1 MEPVVIAKNLTKSY
15 TKGLRALDNVS
26 LTLNHGKVLVV
37 MGPSGSGKSTL
48 IRTFNG
54 LETFDKG
61 ELDILGIRID
71 STHDEKKIQRIRKRV
86 GMVFQQ
92 FNLFPHLSIL
102 ENITLA
108 PVHVQKRRQ
117 VEADEYGMY
126 LLCQMGIDSHA
137 QKYPSQLSGGEQ
149 QRVAIARALA
159 LRPELLLF
167 DEPTSALDPERI
179 NEVLDAMR
187 SLADQGMT
195 MIVVTHE
202 IGFAKD
208 VSDQVLF
215 MDSGKVIETSPP
227 EIFFSNAKHERSR
240 KFLNQLDKH

>member
-1 MEPVVIAKNLTKSY
+1 MKPILTAKNLTKSY
-15 TKGLRALDNVS
+15 AKGILALNKVS
-26 LTLNHGKVLVV
+26 FTLDQGKVLVV

-48 IRTFNG
+48 IRTING

-61 ELDILGIRID
+61 ELNVLGIKIRAD
-71 STHDEKKIQRIRKRV
+71 SDERKIQKVRRRV

-108 PVHVQKRRQ
+108 PIQVQKRNKK
-117 VEADEYGMY
+117 EAEEYGMN
-126 LLCQMGIDSHA
+126 LLCQMGIESHA
-137 QKYPSQLSGGEQ
+137 KKYPGQLSGGEQ
-149 QRVAIARALA
+149 QRVAIARSLA
-159 LRPELLLF
+159 LKPELLLF

-187 SLADQGMT
+187 RLADQGMT

-202 IGFAKD
+202 IKFAKE

-215 MDSGKVIETSPP
+215 IYSGKILEISSP
-227 EIFFSNAKHERSR
+227 EVFFSNASHERSR
-240 KFLNQLDKH
+240 KFLNQIK

>member
-1 MEPVVIAKNLTKSY
+1 MTPIIIAKNISKSY

-26 LTLNHGKVLVV
+26 LTVNQGKVLVI

-54 LETFDKG
+54 LETFDRG
-61 ELDILGIRID
+61 ELNVLGIKID
-71 STHDEKKIQRIRKRV
+71 STHDERKILRIRKRV

-108 PVHVQKRRQ
+108 PIHVQKRSQ
-117 VEADEYGMY
+117 IEAEEYGMH
-126 LLCQMGIDSHA
+126 LLSQMGIDSHA
-137 QKYPSQLSGGEQ
+137 KKYPSQLSGGEQ

-159 LRPELLLF
+159 LKPELLLF

-187 SLADQGMT
+187 QLAEQGMT

-202 IGFAKD
+202 ISFAKE

-215 MDSGKVIETSPP
+215 MDSGKVVETSTPN
-227 EIFFSNAKHERSR
+227 IFFSNARHERSR
-240 KFLNQLDKH
+240 KFLNQLETH

>member
-1 MEPVVIAKNLTKSY
+1 MKPILTAKNITKSY
-15 TKGLRALDNVS
+15 AKGILALNKVS
-26 LTLNHGKVLVV
+26 FTLDQGKVLVV

-48 IRTFNG
+48 IRTING
-54 LETFDKG
+54 LETFDEG
-61 ELDILGIRID
+61 ELNVLGIKIRAD
-71 STHDEKKIQRIRKRV
+71 SDERKIQKIRRRV

-108 PVHVQKRRQ
+108 PIQVQKRNKK
-117 VEADEYGMY
+117 EAEEYGMY
-126 LLCQMGIDSHA
+126 LLCQMGIESHA
-137 QKYPSQLSGGEQ
+137 KKYPGQLSGGEQ
-149 QRVAIARALA
+149 QRVAIARSLA
-159 LRPELLLF
+159 LKPELLLF

-187 SLADQGMT
+187 RLADQGMT

-202 IGFAKD
+202 IKFAKE

-215 MDSGKVIETSPP
+215 IDSGKILEISSP
-227 EIFFSNAKHERSR
+227 EVFFSNASHERSR
-240 KFLNQLDKH
+240 KFLNQIN

>member
-1 MEPVVIAKNLTKSY
+1 MKPILTAKNITKSY
-15 TKGLRALDNVS
+15 AKGILALNKVS
-26 LTLNHGKVLVV
+26 FTLDQGKVLVV

-48 IRTFNG
+48 IRTING

-61 ELDILGIRID
+61 ELNVLGIKIRAD
-71 STHDEKKIQRIRKRV
+71 SDERKIQKIRRRV

-108 PVHVQKRRQ
+108 PIQVQKRNKK
-117 VEADEYGMY
+117 EAEEYGMY
-126 LLCQMGIDSHA
+126 LLCQMGIESHA
-137 QKYPSQLSGGEQ
+137 KKYPSQLSGGEQ
-149 QRVAIARALA
+149 QRVAIARSLA
-159 LRPELLLF
+159 LKPELLLF

-187 SLADQGMT
+187 RLADQGMT

-202 IGFAKD
+202 IKFAKE

-215 MDSGKVIETSPP
+215 IDSGKILEISSP
-227 EIFFSNAKHERSR
+227 EVFFSNASHERSR
-240 KFLNQLDKH
+240 KFLNQIN

>member
-1 MEPVVIAKNLTKSY
+1 MKPILTAKNLTKSY
-15 TKGLRALDNVS
+15 AKGILALDKVS
-26 LTLNHGKVLVV
+26 FTLDRGKVLVV

-48 IRTFNG
+48 IRTING

-61 ELDILGIRID
+61 ELNVLGIKIRAD
-71 STHDEKKIQRIRKRV
+71 SDERKIQKIRRRV

-108 PVHVQKRRQ
+108 PIQVQKRNKK
-117 VEADEYGMY
+117 EAEEYGMY
-126 LLCQMGIDSHA
+126 LLCQMGIESHA
-137 QKYPSQLSGGEQ
+137 KKYPGQLSGGEQ
-149 QRVAIARALA
+149 QRVAIARSLA
-159 LRPELLLF
+159 LKPELLLF

-187 SLADQGMT
+187 RLADQGMT

-202 IGFAKD
+202 IKFAKE

-215 MDSGKVIETSPP
+215 IDSGKILEISSP
-227 EIFFSNAKHERSR
+227 EVFFSNASHERSR
-240 KFLNQLDKH
+240 KFLNQIN

>member
-1 MEPVVIAKNLTKSY
+1 MNPILTAENLTKSY
-15 TKGLRALDNVS
+15 AKGILALNKVS
-26 LTLNHGKVLVV
+26 FTLDQGKVLVV

-48 IRTFNG
+48 IRTING

-61 ELDILGIRID
+61 ELNVLGIKIKPD
-71 STHDEKKIQRIRKRV
+71 SDERKIQKVRRRV

-108 PVHVQKRRQ
+108 PIQVQKRNKK
-117 VEADEYGMY
+117 EAEEYGMN
-126 LLCQMGIDSHA
+126 LLCQMGIESHA
-137 QKYPSQLSGGEQ
+137 KKYPGQLSGGEQ
-149 QRVAIARALA
+149 QRVAIARSLA
-159 LRPELLLF
+159 LKPELLLF

-187 SLADQGMT
+187 RLADQGMT

-202 IGFAKD
+202 IKFAKE

-215 MDSGKVIETSPP
+215 IDSGKILEISSP
-227 EIFFSNAKHERSR
+227 EVFFSNASHERSR
-240 KFLNQLDKH
+240 KFLNQIN

>member
-1 MEPVVIAKNLTKSY
+1 MKPILTAKNITKSY
-15 TKGLRALDNVS
+15 AKGILALNKVS
-26 LTLNHGKVLVV
+26 FTLDQGKVLVV

-48 IRTFNG
+48 IRTING

-61 ELDILGIRID
+61 ELNVLGIKIRAD
-71 STHDEKKIQRIRKRV
+71 SDERKIQKIRRRV

-108 PVHVQKRRQ
+108 PIQVQKRNKK
-117 VEADEYGMY
+117 EAEEYGMY
-126 LLCQMGIDSHA
+126 LLCQMGIESHA
-137 QKYPSQLSGGEQ
+137 KKYPGQLSGGEQ
-149 QRVAIARALA
+149 QRVAIARSLA
-159 LRPELLLF
+159 LKPELLLF

-187 SLADQGMT
+187 RLADQGMT

-202 IGFAKD
+202 IKFAKE

-215 MDSGKVIETSPP
+215 IDSGKILEISPP
-227 EIFFSNAKHERSR
+227 EVFFSNASHERSR
-240 KFLNQLDKH
+240 KFLNQIN

>member
-1 MEPVVIAKNLTKSY
+1 MKPILTAKNLTKSY
-15 TKGLRALDNVS
+15 AKGILALNKVS
-26 LTLNHGKVLVV
+26 FTLDQGKVLVV

-48 IRTFNG
+48 IRTING

-61 ELDILGIRID
+61 ELNVLGIKIRAD
-71 STHDEKKIQRIRKRV
+71 SDERKIQKIRRRV

-108 PVHVQKRRQ
+108 PIQVQKRNKK
-117 VEADEYGMY
+117 EAEEYGMY
-126 LLCQMGIDSHA
+126 LLCQMGIESHA
-137 QKYPSQLSGGEQ
+137 KKYPGQLSGGEQ
-149 QRVAIARALA
+149 QRVAIARSLA
-159 LRPELLLF
+159 LKPELLLF

-187 SLADQGMT
+187 RLADQGMT

-202 IGFAKD
+202 IKFAKE
-208 VSDQVLF
+208 VSDKVLF
-215 MDSGKVIETSPP
+215 IDSGKILEISPP
-227 EIFFSNAKHERSR
+227 EVFFSNASHERSR
-240 KFLNQLDKH
+240 KFLNQIN

>member
-1 MEPVVIAKNLTKSY
+1 MKPILTAKNITKSY
-15 TKGLRALDNVS
+15 AKGILALNKVS
-26 LTLNHGKVLVV
+26 FTLDQGKVLVV

-48 IRTFNG
+48 IRTING

-61 ELDILGIRID
+61 ELNVLGIKIRAD
-71 STHDEKKIQRIRKRV
+71 SDERKIQKIRRRV

-108 PVHVQKRRQ
+108 PIQVQKRNKK
-117 VEADEYGMY
+117 EAEEYGMY
-126 LLCQMGIDSHA
+126 LLCQMGIESHA
-137 QKYPSQLSGGEQ
+137 KKYPGQLSGGEQ
-149 QRVAIARALA
+149 QRVAIARSLA
-159 LRPELLLF
+159 LKPELLLF

-187 SLADQGMT
+187 RLADQGMT

-202 IGFAKD
+202 IKFAKE

-215 MDSGKVIETSPP
+215 IDSGKILEISSP
-227 EIFFSNAKHERSR
+227 EVFFSNNEII
-240 KFLNQLDKH
+240 

>member
-1 MEPVVIAKNLTKSY
+1 MEPVLVAKNLIKSY
-15 TKGLRALDNVS
+15 TKGVRALDNVS
-26 LTLNHGKVLVV
+26 LKVNQGKVLVV

-61 ELDILGIRID
+61 EINILGIKIN
-71 STHDEKKIQRIRKRV
+71 SAHDERKIQKIRRRV

-108 PVHVQKRRQ
+108 PINVQKRRQ
-117 VEADEYGMY
+117 VEAEEYGMY
-126 LLCQMGIDSHA
+126 LLNQMGIDSHA
-137 QKYPSQLSGGEQ
+137 KKYPSQLSGGEQ
-149 QRVAIARALA
+149 QRVAIVRALA
-159 LRPELLLF
+159 LKPELLLF

-187 SLADQGMT
+187 RLAKQGMT
-195 MIVVTHE
+195 MVVVTHE

-215 MDSGKVIETSPP
+215 MDSGKVIESSTPD
-227 EIFFSNAKHERSR
+227 IFFSNAKHERSR

>member
-1 MEPVVIAKNLTKSY
+1 MKPIVIAKNLTKSY
-15 TKGLRALDNVS
+15 TKGLLALDNVS
-26 LTLNHGKVLVV
+26 LTVNQGKVLVV

-61 ELDILGIRID
+61 EVNVLGIKID
-71 STHDEKKIQRIRKRV
+71 PDHNERKIQKIRKRV

-117 VEADEYGMY
+117 IEAEEYGMY
-126 LLCQMGIDSHA
+126 LLSQMGIDSHA
-137 QKYPSQLSGGEQ
+137 KKYPSQLSGGEQ

-159 LRPELLLF
+159 LKPELLLF

-187 SLADQGMT
+187 RLAKQGMT

-202 IGFAKD
+202 IGFAKE

-215 MDSGKVIETSPP
+215 MDSGKVIETTTPD
-227 EIFFSNAKHERSR
+227 IFFSNAKHERSR
-240 KFLNQLDKH
+240 KFLNQLDKY